1 MKQLFLVCSLL
12 LLFSCDKKQEKTIE
26 MPAPEKHFKEA
37 YKEDPCDTDFDVFF
51 KKFQSDSI
59 FQRQH
64 VKFPLK
70 NTYLNSDG
78 DYEVLRKDITVLNY
92 RFLDFTKDEEA
103 AKAEN
108 GAFTINIEKEKDSVF
123 YQARGIDN
131 GIHEDIKF
139 AFIDGCW
146 YLVAIEDSST

>member
-1 MKQLFLVCSLL
+1 MKNSILSLSISIL
-12 LLFSCDKKQEKTIE
+12 LISCVEPKEKPVIEAKSTIPVSKTSNE
-26 MPAPEKHFKEA
+26 E
-37 YKEDPCDTDFDVFF
+37 CDTDFDAFF

-78 DYEVLRKDITVLNY
+78 DYEVLRKDITILNY

-131 GIHEDIKF
+131 GIQEDIKF
-139 AFIDGCW
+139 AFIEGCW

>member
-1 MKQLFLVCSLL
+1 MKNLILIYLGL
-12 LLFSCDKKQEKTIE
+12 LLFSCDKREDKTTE
-26 MPAPEKHFKEA
+26 VLAPEKHFKDA
-37 YKEDPCDTDFDVFF
+37 YNEGRCDTDFDIFF

-78 DYEVLRKDITVLNY
+78 DYEVLRKDITILNY

-108 GAFTINIEKEKDSVF
+108 GAFTIHIEKQKDSVF
-123 YQARGIDN
+123 YRTRGIDN
-131 GIHEDIKF
+131 GIHADIKF

-146 YLVAIEDSST
+146 HLVAIEDSST